1 MKISREVTA
10 SEFQVHYATQFNFCK
25 YEGLFLATKIEIH
38 RRCFQWNFAKFKNS
52 YFREDFFFLRGA
64 ASSEKETGG
73 EERAVTLAVSL
84 FQGQLF
90 IKS

>member
-1 MKISREVTA
+1 MQLKQKSTAGVSNGILRNLRTATSEKI
-10 SEFQVHYATQFNFCK
+10 
-25 YEGLFLATKIEIH
+25 
-38 RRCFQWNFAKFKNS
+38 
-52 YFREDFFFLRGA
+52 FFFLRGA